1 MRRGRSKDGGS
12 GLSVWEVGAT
22 VARIKWARRHSHLE
36 KIREET
42 ILYPK
47 LKNSFLSKPALWIFL
62 FFFCSV
68 WGIGPSSPPKI
79 RYTDRHSINFLAYD
93 DITDPQ
99 ERGAALS
106 RDLMAAADDSNS
118 ETFLRIIRD
127 SANRLQGSEVSC
139 SLRPDLGRVY
149 YCSVIFENYQNPY
162 FLDIWHIALTLDE
175 GGRVHEVRAWL
186 RFWTHFFP

>member
-1 MRRGRSKDGGS
+1 
-12 GLSVWEVGAT
+12 VWEDEAV
-22 VARIKWARRHSHLE
+22 VAKMDLARRHSHLG
-36 KIREET
+36 KIREGT
-42 ILYPK
+42 ILYPEWK
-47 LKNSFLSKPALWIFL
+47 KSLFSNPVLWIFL

-93 DITDPQ
+93 DIADPQ

-106 RDLMAAADDSNS
+106 RDLMAVADDSDS

-127 SANRLQGSEVSC
+127 SANRLQGSKVSC
-139 SLRPDLGRVY
+139 NLRPDLGRVY

-162 FLDIWHIALTLDE
+162 FLDIWNIALTLDE